1 MKTFKQ
7 FLEEDGEG
15 GAVSATPTN
24 TTAGIAG
31 LKDPGVKMPR
41 KKQSPVMT
49 GTPITRVGCN
59 G

>member
-15 GAVSATPTN
+15 APAVVSTAPTN
-24 TTAGIAG
+24 TTNGIAG
-31 LKDPGVKMPR
+31 LKDPGVRVPR

-49 GTPITRVGCN
+49 GTPITRAG
-59 G
+59 